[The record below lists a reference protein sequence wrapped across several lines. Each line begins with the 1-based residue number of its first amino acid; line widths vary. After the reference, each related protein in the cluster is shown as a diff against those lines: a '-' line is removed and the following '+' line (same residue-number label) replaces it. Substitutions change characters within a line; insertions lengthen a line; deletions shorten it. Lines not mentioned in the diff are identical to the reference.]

1 MAELIQQDLSFADT
15 APARAE
21 GAAVVTASPAEVWAV
36 LADHDRWPSWFAGV
50 SRCRGTSTPASGVG
64 STREVVLS
72 GGARFQERFI
82 AWEEGALWAF
92 TATEMTPPAFRSL
105 VERVTIE
112 AVDADRTRVTYRM
125 AIDPKPFLKPVMPV
139 VTKAISR
146 RLTSAMG
153 SLGREAAA
161 RR

>member
-1 MAELIQQDLSFADT
+1 MSGLTPRDLSFADT

-21 GAAVVTASPAEVWAV
+21 GAAVVAVTPAEVWAV
-36 LADHDRWPSWFAGV
+36 LVDHAGWPRWF
-50 SRCRGTSTPASGVG
+50 SGVKACRSTSEPATGIG

-92 TATEMTPPAFRSL
+92 TATEMTPGGFRSL

-112 AVDADRTRVTYRM
+112 AIDAGRTRVTYRM
-125 AIDPKPFLKPVMPV
+125 AFDPSLLLKPLAPLLTRAVGRNLDKAMEALGRE
-139 VTKAISR
+139 AISR
-146 RLTSAMG
+146 R
-153 SLGREAAA
+153 
-161 RR
+161 

>member
-1 MAELIQQDLSFADT
+1 MSELTPRDLAFADT

-21 GAAVVTASPAEVWAV
+21 GSAIVDATPAEIWAV
-36 LADHDRWPSWFAGV
+36 LVDHGSWPRWFTGV
-50 SRCRGTSTPASGVG
+50 KACRPTSEPATGIG

-82 AWEEGALWAF
+82 AWDEDARWAF
-92 TATEMTPPAFRSL
+92 TATAMTPGGFRSL

-112 AVDADRTRVTYRM
+112 AVDDHRTRVTYRM
-125 AIDPKPFLKPVMPV
+125 AFDPALLLKPLAPLLTRAV
-139 VTKAISR
+139 SR
-146 RLTSAMG
+146 NLDTAMEA
-153 SLGREAAA
+153 LGREAVS